1 MNAYQIA
8 ASQEAGKVVCV
19 VDMARSFDPVSARAA
34 GVNVGDLLV
43 SHPDHEGQAFEILE
57 SLARSGAIDIIV
69 AVGGLPRAGAHRLR
83 GIAARSHTEIRE
95 V

>member
-8 ASQEAGKVVCV
+8 AAQEAGNVVCV
-19 VDMARSFDPVSARAA
+19 VDMVRSFDPVSARAA
-34 GVNVGDLLV
+34 GVNVERLLV
-43 SHPDHEGQAFEILE
+43 SQPDHEGQAFEILE

-83 GIAARSHTEIRE
+83 GIAARSKTDIRE